1 MTPDIAICLTILGVA
16 ILLFAW
22 DRVPADVIAL
32 GVMLA
37 VVATGLLP
45 PDKAFAGFSSDTVMM
60 ILGLLIMS
68 AGLIQTGVVEITG
81 RYVFDLAGRNPAIFL
96 PVIMVSVATVSAF
109 MSNTAATA
117 FFVPLVI
124 GYAAKIGASPSRF
137 LLPLAFA
144 SILTSSVTLI
154 STSTNLVVS
163 EILTRYQQ
171 APMGM
176 FEMAPVGIPIA
187 VVGLLY
193 VWSIGVRLI
202 PQREDQKA
210 EEKIGERKYQ
220 ADVVVVE
227 DGPLVGKSLSD
238 AKITADAG
246 FTVVK
251 LIRGKETVRGEKKLT
266 DVDLQAGDELII
278 EGLRAHLLKI
288 KDIEGLDFKADVHL
302 VDPDK
307 EEKEDKTIV
316 EGVLLPRSPLIGQSL
331 RSLDF
336 KERYGLQVLALH
348 RAGRVPSTIS
358 SARLRMGDVLL
369 LQGTNADVKALE
381 QGNLFNIF
389 GGVEAARLN
398 RSRAPLAAAIFVAAI
413 AAVDLQAR
421 LSARCGPGG
430 CIRDAAHALPLSR
443 GGLPPGGVE
452 SPDPDRCAALAR
464 RGHGDQR
471 CRQVSRTAVDRRHRR
486 RRALSPA
493 DVLLHPDGG
502 ADPAHVQPGRGPGGA
517 ADRHANRNRAGRRS
531 AALRHDGR
539 RGGKLFLPDAAGAF
553 LPHGLRTGQVSVFRF
568 PEGRHATD
576 GPDLHS
582 CDCARPLGLAAAG
595 SMNATQG
602 NRCRLTRALA
612 GQAPRYA
619 VLTSGL
625 CSSSMPGP
633 VIVTR
638 PWSST

>member
-1 MTPDIAICLTILGVA
+1 MTPDIAICLTILAVA
-16 ILLFAW
+16 VLLFAW
-22 DRVPADVIAL
+22 DRIPADVIAL

-45 PDKAFAGFSSDTVMM
+45 ADKAFAGFSSDTVMM

-124 GYAAKIGASPSRF
+124 GYAGKIGASPSRF

-171 APMGM
+171 PPMGM

-187 VVGLLY
+187 VIGLLY

-227 DGPLVGKSLSD
+227 DGPLAGKSLSD

-251 LIRGKETVRGEKKLT
+251 LIRSKETVRGEKKLA
-266 DVDLQAGDELII
+266 DVELQAGDELII

-302 VDPDK
+302 ADLDK

-336 KERYGLQVLALH
+336 KERYGLKVLALH

-389 GGVEAARLN
+389 GGIEAARLN
-398 RSRAPLAAAIFVAAI
+398 RSRAPLAAAIFAAAI
-413 AAVDLQAR
+413 AAVTFRFA
-421 LSARCGPGG
+421 S
-430 CIRDAAHALPLSR
+430 LP
-443 GGLPPGGVE
+443 V
-452 SPDPDRCAALAR
+452 
-464 RGHGDQR
+464 
-471 CRQVSRTAVDRRHRR
+471 AV
-486 RRALSPA
+486 L
-493 DVLLHPDGG
+493 G
-502 ADPAHVQPGRGPGGA
+502 
-517 ADRHANRNRAGRRS
+517 
-531 AALRHDGR
+531 
-539 RGGKLFLPDAAGAF
+539 GAF
-553 LPHGLRTGQVSVFRF
+553 LMLLTRCLSPEEAYRQVEWKALILIGALLSLGAAM
-568 PEGRHATD
+568 ETSGAGRLLAQQLIGVIGAD
-576 GPDLHS
+576 GPYRLLTCFFILTVALTQPMS
-582 CDCARPLGLAAAG
+582 NQAAALVVLPIAMQTAIELG
-595 SMNATQG
+595 ADRRPFGMMVAVAAS
-602 NRCRLTRALA
+602 CSYLTPLEPSCLMVYGPGKYQFSDFFKVGMPLTILIYILA
-612 GQAPRYA
+612 ITL
-619 VLTSGL
+619 V
-625 CSSSMPGP
+625 
-633 VIVTR
+633 
-638 PWSST
+638 PWVWPLQVR